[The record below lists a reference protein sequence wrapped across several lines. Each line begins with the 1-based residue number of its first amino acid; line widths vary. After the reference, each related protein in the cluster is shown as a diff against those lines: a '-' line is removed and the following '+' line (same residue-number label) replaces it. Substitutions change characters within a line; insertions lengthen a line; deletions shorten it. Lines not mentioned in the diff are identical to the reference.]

1 MRTVGTKD
9 LNSLLNKMN
18 KDIIKTLLPEQS
30 ERIEKGECP
39 SCEKEIDLETEFE
52 DNDLGMRE
60 FLISGLCE
68 RCQGNIFD
76 EE

>member
-1 MRTVGTKD
+1 MGIVGTRG
-9 LNSLLNKMN
+9 LNNRQNKMN
-18 KDIIKTLLPEQS
+18 KDILKTLFPEQY

-68 RCQGNIFD
+68 KCQGNIFD